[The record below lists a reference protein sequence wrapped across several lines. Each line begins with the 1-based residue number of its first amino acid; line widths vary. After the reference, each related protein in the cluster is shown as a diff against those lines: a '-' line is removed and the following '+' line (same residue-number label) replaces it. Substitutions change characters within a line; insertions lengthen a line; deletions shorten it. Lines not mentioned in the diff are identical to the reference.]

1 MGNNLL
7 LLWLAAFP
15 LMGSP
20 GPATISL
27 AGIGAAFGVRRG
39 LGYLSGIVLGT
50 AGVLVVIASGVTGLV
65 LAAPALINV
74 LTVVAVVYILYL
86 AWKIASAPTLAEA
99 RSDARAPGFSSGFV
113 LAIANPKAFA
123 AIGAVYS
130 SYSILEDS
138 VLADSLVKIA
148 ALGAVIVIVNAGW
161 LGFGS
166 SLSSLLRNP
175 KTGRIANVAF
185 AMMLVASVA
194 LAVLTS

>member
-1 MGNNLL
+1 
-7 LLWLAAFP
+7 
-15 LMGSP
+15 MGSP

-99 RSDARAPGFSSGFV
+99 KSDAKAPGFSSGLF
-113 LAIANPKAFA
+113 
-123 AIGAVYS
+123 
-130 SYSILEDS
+130 
-138 VLADSLVKIA
+138 
-148 ALGAVIVIVNAGW
+148 W
-161 LGFGS
+161 LS
-166 SLSSLLRNP
+166 QTRRRLRRSARFIRA
-175 KTGRIANVAF
+175 TR
-185 AMMLVASVA
+185 S
-194 LAVLTS
+194 